1 MIALYMSLIEEE
13 EQQNKFEQL
22 YFKYRSLMFYI
33 ADEVLHQAKDSED
46 AVQEA
51 FIRIAKN
58 MDKIGDVEC
67 SATKNFIGIITKREA
82 MKIYDKKKKRR
93 EIMESQLS
101 QDSQGNET
109 NFFDHIADKN
119 SSEVNQ
125 VALAIEELPY
135 KYSSLMT
142 LKYVLGY
149 SGEEI
154 SQIVGLT
161 QNNVRQQL
169 YKGRK
174 LLEKILNN

>member
-82 MKIYDKKKKRR
+82 MKIYDKKKK
-93 EIMESQLS
+93 SQLS